1 MKKLLTA
8 CLFSLGLVG
17 CATTSGTAPRF
28 QRVVLMG
35 QKEFQLMDMVL
46 HVIKWFV
53 H

>member
-8 CLFSLGLVG
+8 CLISLGLVG
-17 CATTSGTAPRF
+17 CATTSGTAPKVSTSGF
-28 QRVVLMG
+28 DG
-35 QKEFQLMDMVL
+35 SKEFQLMDMVL